1 MGTPVQSS
9 GSIGSMIL
17 LVLVASLVVLLA
29 YRLARLYRP
38 ESESSTKGWLEIDPE
53 ELKAASYGK
62 LALISGLSLFLELL
76 MIRWITSEISV
87 FAYFKNFVL
96 VACFLGFGLG
106 CMLCRRRIHV
116 NVMIAPLLLLAV
128 ILTEQVSPLHNMI
141 FGLPGLLGTGSE
153 VHIWGVPAAPTNWT
167 GMLLAIDR

>member
-1 MGTPVQSS
+1 MGSAAQSS
-9 GSIGSMIL
+9 GSLLL

-38 ESESSTKGWLEIDPE
+38 DSATSAKGWLEVDPV
-53 ELKAASYGK
+53 ELRAADYGR

-76 MIRWITSEISV
+76 MIRWVTSEVAV

-106 CMLCRRRIHV
+106 CMLCRRKIYV
-116 NVMIAPLLLLAV
+116 NVMIAPLLLLAIV
-128 ILTEQVSPLHNMI
+128 LTAPVLPLHNMI
-141 FGLPGLLGTGSE
+141 AGLPGLLGSG
-153 VHIWGVPAAPTNWT
+153 
-167 GMLLAIDR
+167 